1 MPLTQEGS
9 ENMNTLKPVTI
20 SLTLIMLL
28 SSACAA
34 SVPSPTASPQP
45 TIAISTQTVQP
56 TEVPGASVRLTII
69 YDNTTEDPRLAVEW
83 GFSALVEY
91 KGHTVLFDTGLD
103 GPSLMGNMEVLG
115 VNPELIEAVVLSH
128 EHGDHTG
135 GLQDLLATGIQPDIY
150 IPSAMAGM
158 VTQEQRE
165 QYTVIEVSDPV
176 EIVPGM
182 FSTGELIGSVPE
194 QGLVVETPEGIVVIT
209 GCAHPGIVRMVQ
221 KASEI
226 VDGEIALVIGGF
238 HLGSYNSAYID
249 RIIADFRSMGVKQLT
264 PTHCTGEQQIAQI
277 AEAYGAEYIPGGAG
291 AVIVIGELTP

>member
-1 MPLTQEGS
+1 MK
-9 ENMNTLKPVTI
+9 TLKPVTI

-34 SVPSPTASPQP
+34 SVPSPTASPPP
-45 TIAISTQTVQP
+45 TMAIPTQIVQP
-56 TEVPGASVRLTII
+56 TDVPGASVRLTII

-83 GFSALVEY
+83 GFSVLVEY

-115 VNPELIEAVVLSH
+115 VNPEVIEAVVLSH

-135 GLQDLLATGIQPDIY
+135 GLQALLATGIQPELY
-150 IPSAMAGM
+150 IPTAMVGM
-158 VTQEQRE
+158 FTQEQRE
-165 QYTVIEVSDPV
+165 KYTVIEVSDPL
-176 EIVPGM
+176 EILPGM
-182 FSTGELIGSVPE
+182 FSTGELTGSVPE
-194 QGLVVETPEGIVVIT
+194 QGLVVETPEGIVVVT
-209 GCAHPGIVRMVQ
+209 GCAHPGIVRMVL

-238 HLGSYNSAYID
+238 HLGGANVSHIETV
-249 RIIADFRSMGVKQLT
+249 IANFRSMGVKQVT

-291 AVIVIGELTP
+291 AVIVIGDLTP